1 MKIGILGTGNLGE
14 ALTKALSRK
23 AYHVMLGSRESAKAI
38 EIAGGID
45 HYAKGATIANTIH
58 YGEIIILAVPYKSI
72 EEILRNTDNFRGK
85 IVIDATNPL
94 VFEGMPDLAFGHS
107 TSAAEQIAKMLPEV
121 KVVKAFN
128 TAFTE
133 TYTYSSFGP
142 NDASMFYCGDDE
154 DAKQVVKKIIS
165 DIDLDP
171 VDCGPLS
178 SARMLESLAA
188 LLIRLGVNMGLGREI
203 AFKLLKREDF

>member
-14 ALTKALSRK
+14 ALTKALSK
-23 AYHVMLGSRESAKAI
+23 KTYHVMLGSRDTEKAM

-45 HYAKGATIANTIH
+45 HYAKGATLANTIH
-58 YGEIIILAVPYKSI
+58 YGEVIILTVPYKAV
-72 EEILRNTDNFRGK
+72 EETIRNTDNFRGK
-85 IVIDATNPL
+85 IVIDATNPV
-94 VFEGMPDLAFGHS
+94 VFENLPDLAFGHT
-107 TSAAEQIAKMLPEV
+107 TSAAEQIAKMLPEA

-133 TYTYSSFGP
+133 TYTYTSFGP
-142 NDASMFYCGDDE
+142 NEASMFYCGDDD
-154 DAKQVVKKIIS
+154 DAKAVVKKIIT

-171 VDCGPLS
+171 VDCGPLQ
-178 SARMLESLAA
+178 SARLIEPMAA

-203 AFKLLKREDF
+203 AFKLLKRDDF